1 MWIRL
6 NGKKQQIKQYII
18 NKIKDRDDVNYGI
31 VLKALNDN
39 QDINQQCNPIPF
51 IIVNKNDQTIMQ
63 KYQLVINQNI
73 NNLQVSEI
81 KKYSNKHLYSISTKS
96 NILYVF
102 ATQVQ
107 MVNYFALIRGYLT
120 DQQFKHFTINKI
132 DASVITKIGYNQLY
146 SLSYNDYNNN
156 HIHTFLI
163 LNDNQITIPTNV
175 KSIKQLSYLGK
186 VFTYNQLY
194 EQFAKPWLD
203 TMAGE

>member
-1 MWIRL
+1 MWIKL

-96 NILYVF
+96 NILYF
-102 ATQVQ
+102 I
-107 MVNYFALIRGYLT
+107 NL
-120 DQQFKHFTINKI
+120 FKQ
-132 DASVITKIGYNQLY
+132 S
-146 SLSYNDYNNN
+146 
-156 HIHTFLI
+156 
-163 LNDNQITIPTNV
+163 
-175 KSIKQLSYLGK
+175 
-186 VFTYNQLY
+186 
-194 EQFAKPWLD
+194 
-203 TMAGE
+203 